1 MAGAFHQP
9 STKIDR
15 QHCSRFRCMAWVAF
29 GVLLHGS
36 GCSASWLDA
45 PVTRVDLL
53 LGIGGVLAVQALLLG
68 VLFSV
73 LLPFALRRWEA
84 RTEKTRTIRQ
94 LLGGL
99 RHFRLLESEA
109 GVLRKTGM
117 IRDLNAL
124 DEIPPELEGCLLPG
138 ADLRGVALDGC
149 NLRGARLSGADLQGA
164 SLAGTELFGA
174 DLSGANLTF
183 ANLHGANLRG
193 ATLEEARLNKAD
205 LRGANLHRANLV
217 NADLNRA
224 RLDGAILDKA
234 SFLPKGGDPLR
245 HGVHPSV
252 EDWIRAR
259 LDARGRFLP
268 GPDDGERQFL
278 LSDAI

>member
-1 MAGAFHQP
+1 
-9 STKIDR
+9 
-15 QHCSRFRCMAWVAF
+15 MAWVAA
-29 GVLLHGS
+29 GVLLHGG

-45 PVTRVDLL
+45 PVTGVELL
-53 LGIGGVLAVQALLLG
+53 LGIVGVLAVQALLLG

-73 LLPFALRRWEA
+73 LLPFALRRWDA
-84 RTEKTRTIRQ
+84 RTERTRTLRQ
-94 LLGGL
+94 MLGEL
-99 RHFRLLESEA
+99 RHLRLLDSEA
-109 GVLRKTGM
+109 DVLRKAGM

-124 DEIPPELEGCLLPG
+124 DEIPLELEACLLTG

-149 NLRGARLSGADLQGA
+149 NLRGAKLSGADLQGA
-164 SLAGTELFGA
+164 SLAGAELFGA

-183 ANLHGANLRG
+183 ANLNGANLRG
-193 ATLEEARLNKAD
+193 ANLEEARLNKAD
-205 LRGANLHRANLV
+205 LRGANLHRATLV

-259 LDARGRFLP
+259 LDTRGRFLP
-268 GPDDGERQFL
+268 DPNDADQQSL
-278 LSDAI
+278 LSEVI